1 MLGNTISVG
10 LILKPVSK
18 VNGESVKPFFE
29 ISSKNVEENKWVP
42 STDTSINSISGSLF
56 KIEAVEEEYKGDK
69 YFRVKAII
77 KDGDE
82 AYLIPFRMNIAT
94 RSLLNSFFHLES
106 FENLS
111 IRYYLSKSGYDSYYV
126 TQNDEKVTWKFES
139 SELPAPEE
147 ISFKGKII
155 RDFTKLDLF
164 FVDQIKILN
173 ERIKLNPSK
182 TSEESE
188 SKVSSSSFQ
197 ASDSSDS
204 SDSSEPE
211 NWESEEEVPF

>member
-1 MLGNTISVG
+1 MLGNKNEKTG
-10 LILKPVSK
+10 TLLILKPVSK

-29 ISSKNVEENKWVP
+29 VSSKDAATNKWTP
-42 STDTSINSISGSLF
+42 STDASINSISGSLF

-77 KDGDE
+77 KDKDE
-82 AYLIPFRMNIAT
+82 SYLIPFRMNIAT
-94 RSLLNSFFHLES
+94 RSLLNSFFNLES
-106 FENLS
+106 FENIS

-139 SELPAPEE
+139 SELPPPEE

-155 RDFTKLDLF
+155 RDFTKIDLF

-173 ERIKLNPSK
+173 ERIKSNPAKASEETETK
-182 TSEESE
+182 SAVSSIGSEESE
-188 SKVSSSSFQ
+188 SW
-197 ASDSSDS
+197 DT
-204 SDSSEPE
+204 
-211 NWESEEEVPF
+211 EEEVPF

>member
-1 MLGNTISVG
+1 MLGNKNEKTG
-10 LILKPVSK
+10 TLLILKPVSK

-29 ISSKNVEENKWVP
+29 VSTKDVVTNKWIP
-42 STDTSINSISGSLF
+42 STDNSINSISGSLF

-77 KDGDE
+77 KDKDE

-94 RSLLNSFFHLES
+94 RSLLNSFFNLES
-106 FENLS
+106 FENIS
-111 IRYYLSKSGYDSYYV
+111 IRYYLSKAGYDSYYV

-139 SELPAPEE
+139 SELPPPEE

-155 RDFTKLDLF
+155 RDFTKIDLF

-173 ERIKLNPSK
+173 ERIKLNPNK
-182 TSEESE
+182 VSEETETKSFGSDE
-188 SKVSSSSFQ
+188 SGS
-197 ASDSSDS
+197 
-204 SDSSEPE
+204 
-211 NWESEEEVPF
+211 WETEEEIPF

>member
-1 MLGNTISVG
+1 MLGNKNEKSGTL
-10 LILKPVSK
+10 LILKPISK

-29 ISSKNVEENKWVP
+29 ISSKNVAENKWVP

-139 SELPAPEE
+139 SELPSPEE
-147 ISFKGKII
+147 ITFKGKII
-155 RDFTKLDLF
+155 RDFTKIDMF
-164 FVDQIKILN
+164 FVEQIKVLN
-173 ERIKLNPSK
+173 DKIKIALSNPKSPNAVA
-182 TSEESE
+182 SGGSREESPDWE
-188 SKVSSSSFQ
+188 DQ
-197 ASDSSDS
+197 AI
-204 SDSSEPE
+204 
-211 NWESEEEVPF
+211 PF

>member
-1 MLGNTISVG
+1 MLGNKNEKTG
-10 LILKPVSK
+10 TLLILKPVSK

-29 ISSKNVEENKWVP
+29 VSSKDVATNKWVP

-77 KDGDE
+77 KDKDE
-82 AYLIPFRMNIAT
+82 SYLIPFRMNIAT
-94 RSLLNSFFHLES
+94 RSLLNSFFNLES
-106 FENLS
+106 FENIS
-111 IRYYLSKSGYDSYYV
+111 IRYYLSKAGYDSYYV

-139 SELPAPEE
+139 SELPPPEE

-155 RDFTKLDLF
+155 RDFTKIDLF

-173 ERIKLNPSK
+173 ERIKLSPAK
-182 TSEESE
+182 ASEEVETKSP
-188 SKVSSSSFQ
+188 VSNL
-197 ASDSSDS
+197 ASDE
-204 SDSSEPE
+204 SET
-211 NWESEEEVPF
+211 WDSEEEIPF

>member
-1 MLGNTISVG
+1 MLGNKNEKTG
-10 LILKPVSK
+10 TLLILKPVSK

-29 ISSKNVEENKWVP
+29 VSSKDEKENKWIP

-77 KDGDE
+77 KDKDE
-82 AYLIPFRMNIAT
+82 AYLVPFRMNIAT
-94 RSLLNSFFHLES
+94 RSLLNSFFNLES
-106 FENLS
+106 FENIS
-111 IRYYLSKSGYDSYYV
+111 IRYYLSKAGYDSYYV

-139 SELPAPEE
+139 SELPPPEE

-155 RDFTKLDLF
+155 RDFTKIDLF

-173 ERIKLNPSK
+173 ERIKLSPAK
-182 TSEESE
+182 VSEEVETKSAVSSISSDESE
-188 SKVSSSSFQ
+188 SW
-197 ASDSSDS
+197 DT
-204 SDSSEPE
+204 
-211 NWESEEEVPF
+211 EEEIPF

>member
-1 MLGNTISVG
+1 
-10 LILKPVSK
+10 
-18 VNGESVKPFFE
+18 
-29 ISSKNVEENKWVP
+29 
-42 STDTSINSISGSLF
+42 
-56 KIEAVEEEYKGDK
+56 
-69 YFRVKAII
+69 
-77 KDGDE
+77 
-82 AYLIPFRMNIAT
+82 MNIAT

-106 FENLS
+106 FDNLS

-173 ERIKLNPSK
+173 ERIKLSPSK
-182 TSEESE
+182 ASEESE

-197 ASDSSDS
+197 T

>member
-1 MLGNTISVG
+1 MLGNKNEKTG
-10 LILKPVSK
+10 TLLILKPVSK

-29 ISSKNVEENKWVP
+29 VSSKNVAENKWVP
-42 STDTSINSISGSLF
+42 STDNSINSISGSLF

-82 AYLIPFRMNIAT
+82 AYLVPFRMNIAT
-94 RSLLNSFFHLES
+94 RSLLNSFFNLES
-106 FENLS
+106 FENIS
-111 IRYYLSKSGYDSYYV
+111 IRYYLSKAGYDSYYV

-139 SELPAPEE
+139 SELPPPEE

-155 RDFTKLDLF
+155 RDFTKIDLF

-173 ERIKLNPSK
+173 ERIKLNPAK
-182 TSEESE
+182 ASEETETKSQVSSLASDESE
-188 SKVSSSSFQ
+188 SW
-197 ASDSSDS
+197 DT
-204 SDSSEPE
+204 
-211 NWESEEEVPF
+211 EEEIPF

>member
-1 MLGNTISVG
+1 MLGNKNEKTG
-10 LILKPVSK
+10 TLLILKPVSK

-29 ISSKNVEENKWVP
+29 VSTKDVVTNKWIP
-42 STDTSINSISGSLF
+42 STDNSINSISGSLF

-77 KDGDE
+77 KDKDE

-94 RSLLNSFFHLES
+94 RSLLNSFFNLES
-106 FENLS
+106 FENIS
-111 IRYYLSKSGYDSYYV
+111 IRYYLSKAGYDSYYV

-139 SELPAPEE
+139 SELPPPEE

-155 RDFTKLDLF
+155 RDFTKIDLF

-173 ERIKLNPSK
+173 ERIKLNPTK
-182 TSEESE
+182 ASEETGTKSFASDESE
-188 SKVSSSSFQ
+188 S
-197 ASDSSDS
+197 
-204 SDSSEPE
+204 
-211 NWESEEEVPF
+211 WEAEEEVPF